1 MVTSLLLLI
10 IPLKSNNFAFRNLL
24 LLFTIFQYNMITQF
38 DVHRQFATFF
48 EDKGFQPYAYL
59 VSKRLHEGH
68 ICIEN
73 TDVTSDLSEIP
84 QDLSAPNTNPLV
96 YNRWVSSS
104 LDPIKPFVVHK
115 HRMYLH
121 RYFKYETQILHA
133 IGRIIANE
141 KDVYQERLEQ
151 FLAIGDQL
159 QYLLADYDLTGLP
172 EQEKA
177 DWQFVGA
184 LQGFLNNFTIITGGP
199 GTGKTTTVAKILSI
213 LYQVNPNCNV
223 ALAAPTGKA
232 AVRMADSLKNT
243 KLPLHADIKEKFNNL
258 SPSTIHRLLKTI
270 PSSIYFKHNAENPL
284 PYDVVIVDEA
294 SMIDV
299 AIFSKLLDAIANG
312 TRIILL
318 GDKNQLA
325 SVEAGS
331 LLGDFCKSLANV
343 NQFDSSTA
351 SFINQF
357 MIDDSRKLKESNISQ
372 PHHPLSGHIIE
383 LMMSHRFRSDSGI
396 GQLSKAIINNNQEVL
411 KDWIKSPKQAFV
423 QMDTTSS
430 SVLFE
435 QFVEGYEAYIK
446 EPNIA
451 DALEKLNSL
460 RVLCAVR
467 SSALGLYAI
476 NKKIEAVLQKKKL
489 LNTTEDFY
497 ENRPIIVTQNYPD
510 LHLFN
515 GDIGIIR
522 TDENG
527 IKKAWFEDADKKI
540 RGVLPA
546 YINSMETVFAMTIHK
561 SQGSEYE
568 KILVI
573 LPTNTDNKLLTRE
586 LLYTAVTRSKKEL
599 IVQATE
605 NIILQT
611 TEETVKRASGIMFR
625 FDEI

>member
-1 MVTSLLLLI
+1 ML
-10 IPLKSNNFAFRNLL
+10 
-24 LLFTIFQYNMITQF
+24 TQF
-38 DVHRQFATFF
+38 DAHRQFAAFF
-48 EDKGFQPYAYL
+48 GDVGFQPYAYL

-68 ICIEN
+68 IC
-73 TDVTSDLSEIP
+73 VDLDEVMNERAEMPPNLITSEIDP
-84 QDLSAPNTNPLV
+84 IVFT
-96 YNRWVSSS
+96 RWVSTS
-104 LDPIKPFVVHK
+104 LEPVKPFVVHK
-115 HRMYLH
+115 DKIYLH

-141 KDVYQERLEQ
+141 RKVRQVRLEQ
-151 FLAIGDQL
+151 IKLVGETL
-159 QYLLADYDLTGLP
+159 QYLLDEDEVTNLSKQ
-172 EQEKA
+172 EQT

-184 LQGFLNNFTIITGGP
+184 VQGFLNNFTIITGGP

-213 LYQVNPNCNV
+213 LYHVIPNCSV

-243 KLPLHADIKEKFNNL
+243 KLKLSAEIKEKFNNL

-299 AIFSKLLDAIANG
+299 AIFSKLLDAIGNG
-312 TRIILL
+312 TRLILL

-331 LLGDFCKSLANV
+331 LLGDFCKSLTDV
-343 NQFDSSTA
+343 NQFDATTA

-357 MIDDSRKLKESNISQ
+357 IIDHPRRLKDSDISE
-372 PHHPLSGHIIE
+372 PNHPLSGHIIE
-383 LMMSHRFRSDSGI
+383 LMKSHRFKSDSGI
-396 GQLSKAIINNNQEVL
+396 GKLSKAIINNEQQVL
-411 KDWIKSPKQAFV
+411 KDWIHTQQQSIVQLDIKNSPA
-423 QMDTTSS
+423 
-430 SVLFE
+430 LFE
-435 QFVEGYEAYIK
+435 LFVEGYEAYIS

-451 DALEKLNSL
+451 KALQKLNNL

-467 SSALGLYAI
+467 LSSFGLYAI
-476 NKKIEAVLQKKKL
+476 NKKIEAVLQRKGL
-489 LNTTEDFY
+489 LNTNEAFY

-515 GDIGIIR
+515 GDVGIIR

-527 IKKAWFEDADKKI
+527 VKKAWFEDAEKTI

-546 YINSMETVFAMTIHK
+546 YISNMETVFAMTIHK
-561 SQGSEYE
+561 SQGSEYD

-573 LPTNTDNKLLTRE
+573 LPDNADNKLLTRE
-586 LLYTAVTRSKKEL
+586 LLYTAVTRSKNEL
-599 IVQATE
+599 IVQAPE
-605 NIILQT
+605 KIILQT
-611 TEETVKRASGIMFR
+611 IAEKVKRASGIMYR

>member
-1 MVTSLLLLI
+1 ML
-10 IPLKSNNFAFRNLL
+10 
-24 LLFTIFQYNMITQF
+24 TQF
-38 DVHRQFATFF
+38 DVHRQFAAFF
-48 EDKGFQPYAYL
+48 GDVGFQPYAYL

-68 ICIEN
+68 IC
-73 TDVTSDLSEIP
+73 VDLDEVMNERAEMPPNLITSEIDP
-84 QDLSAPNTNPLV
+84 IVFT
-96 YNRWVSSS
+96 RWVSTS
-104 LDPIKPFVVHK
+104 LEPVKPFVVHK
-115 HRMYLH
+115 DKIYLH

-141 KDVYQERLEQ
+141 RKVRQVRLEQ
-151 FLAIGDQL
+151 IKLVGETL
-159 QYLLADYDLTGLP
+159 QYLLDEDEVTNLSKQ
-172 EQEKA
+172 EQT

-184 LQGFLNNFTIITGGP
+184 VQGFLNNFTIITGGP

-213 LYQVNPNCNV
+213 LYHVIPNCSV

-243 KLPLHADIKEKFNNL
+243 KLKLSAEIKEKFNNL

-284 PYDVVIVDEA
+284 PYDVVIVDES

-299 AIFSKLLDAIANG
+299 AIFSKLLDAIGNG
-312 TRIILL
+312 TRLILL

-331 LLGDFCKSLANV
+331 LLGDFCKSLTDV
-343 NQFDSSTA
+343 NQFDATTA

-357 MIDDSRKLKESNISQ
+357 IIDDPRRLKDSDISE
-372 PHHPLSGHIIE
+372 PNHPLSGHIIE
-383 LMMSHRFRSDSGI
+383 LMKSHRFKSDSGI
-396 GQLSKAIINNNQEVL
+396 GKLSKAIINNEQQVL
-411 KDWIKSPKQAFV
+411 KDWIHTQQQSIVQLDIKNSPA
-423 QMDTTSS
+423 
-430 SVLFE
+430 LFE
-435 QFVEGYEAYIK
+435 LFVEGYEAYIS

-451 DALEKLNSL
+451 KALQKLNNL

-467 SSALGLYAI
+467 LSSFGLYAI
-476 NKKIEAVLQKKKL
+476 NKKIEAVLQRKGL
-489 LNTTEDFY
+489 LNTNEAFY

-515 GDIGIIR
+515 GDVGIIR

-527 IKKAWFEDADKKI
+527 VKKAWFEDAEKTI

-546 YINSMETVFAMTIHK
+546 YISNMETVFAMTIHK
-561 SQGSEYE
+561 SQGSEYD

-573 LPTNTDNKLLTRE
+573 LPENADNKLLTRE
-586 LLYTAVTRSKKEL
+586 LLYTAVTRSKNEL
-599 IVQATE
+599 IVQAPE
-605 NIILQT
+605 KIILQT
-611 TEETVKRASGIMFR
+611 IAEKVKRASGIMYR